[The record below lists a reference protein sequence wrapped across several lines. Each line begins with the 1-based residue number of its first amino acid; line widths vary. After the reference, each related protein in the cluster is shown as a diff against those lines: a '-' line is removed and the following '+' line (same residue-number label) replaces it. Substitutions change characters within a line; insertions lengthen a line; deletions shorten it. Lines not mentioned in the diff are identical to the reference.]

1 MAKLPRSTRY
11 ARWLYELLFSVHCGR
26 LLMNRYPYVFVG
38 VLTYLITHLLYPL
51 APRLGHR
58 IHYGPY
64 TYSVYLVVWC
74 MLAGILLVCLRV
86 GGRFR
91 STRGLLVHITGI
103 GAMAGLPLLFR
114 LPSDYQTGAVL
125 AARWSPAAAPWLW
138 LEVAVIVA
146 CVFLY
151 LHRGQQKNA
160 ALGILVLVLHFGLWG
175 WSFGVATLLAC
186 SVGSGSFGGAPFGTS
201 WSLSCS
207 LPARA
212 WRGDS
217 TSGYQPKAVRLRG
230 ARVHS
235 GCGIK

>member
-1 MAKLPRSTRY
+1 MAKLSRSTRY

-74 MLAGILLVCLRV
+74 MLAGVLLAFLRV

-103 GAMAGLPLLFR
+103 GAMAGLPLLF
-114 LPSDYQTGAVL
+114 LLSFDYKTGAVL

-138 LEVAVIVA
+138 LELAVIVA

-175 WSFGVATLLAC
+175 WVVWRCNVAGLLGW
-186 SVGSGSFGGAPFGTS
+186 VWELWRRPF
-201 WSLSCS
+201 WNLVEFVL
-207 LPARA
+207 LPACTSLA
-212 WRGDS
+212 WGL
-217 TSGYQPKAVRLRG
+217 YVRLSSAANPPAGSSG
-230 ARVHS
+230 A
-235 GCGIK
+235 